1 MSWDKRGVALALVIG
16 LPTAIYVAAL
26 LFDPSRTLVLWER
39 AAPPALPLMLLAAG
53 LLAHAAVAL
62 VLMARTPAVLSQ
74 WQVTLLLA
82 YVVVAGVLLQTAA
95 THIVEPFPLRGLA
108 FRQYS
113 DFTGGYFTVGVRVDD
128 LRAWLGRFAQEMES
142 YNVHAERHPP
152 GLPMIFWAGVQL
164 LRPFPALAGALA
176 PTLRPL
182 ACFDLRAATLD
193 DVQIAAGLFGIL
205 VETAAAWLVPV
216 LIFFYVRR
224 VADDRAAA
232 IAALLYLPIPGALMW
247 ASQWDRSFGLIT
259 MAGLL
264 LVERLVHA
272 RSTGRGLIAAVA
284 LGVVL
289 FVGVWM
295 SFGNLPI
302 AMICGLYALARI
314 WQVDRFRSLPRWVAQ
329 GIVTLLG
336 FVGPWAAVIALA
348 GFDLP
353 GAYAT
358 AMRTHL
364 ALERDYWP
372 FVVWHPWDL
381 FTFAGLP
388 LATIAA
394 FLTWRRAPAL
404 TFAWVA
410 TIAAQSLLH
419 VARGETGRVWMYFA
433 PIIVGLVGI
442 WLSGRPSGRDEA
454 RASGEASRWLWLRAW
469 VIGLVVVQATAQIGL
484 LRVIGYGADPLT
496 VPDAT
501 LPANLTPTNIRFEP
515 NGEVQLLGYVVK
527 RALAPGESATLDL
540 YWKLDSDAPL
550 STARKVFIHIA
561 DTPEDRYRIVNQDGR
576 PANWTLPT
584 TCWLPGRVIHDPHA
598 FTVAADARPGEY
610 VVLIGLYDEFTGERA
625 FVHTAQVAVA
635 NAVVLPERIIITH
648 STANEAI
655 TRASRPSSVNRRG
668 APSREGSYRPTRT

>member
-1 MSWDKRGVALALVIG
+1 MRWDRKDVVSALIVG

-26 LFDPSRTLVLWER
+26 LFDPSRALVLWER
-39 AAPPALPLMLLAAG
+39 AAPPALPLALLAAG
-53 LLAHAAVAL
+53 LLAHATIAL
-62 VLMARTPAVLSQ
+62 TVMARAPAALSRH
-74 WQVTLLLA
+74 QVALLLA
-82 YVVVAGVLLQTAA
+82 YVVAAGVLLQTAA

-164 LRPFPALAGALA
+164 LRPFPALAEALA
-176 PTLRPL
+176 PALRPL

-205 VETAAAWLVPV
+205 VETAIAWLTPV
-216 LIFFYVRR
+216 LMFFYVRQ
-224 VADDRAAA
+224 VAGDRAATT
-232 IAALLYLPIPGALMW
+232 AALLYPAIPGALMW
-247 ASQWDRSFGLIT
+247 ASQWNRGFGLAA

-264 LVERLVHA
+264 LVERLIHA
-272 RSTGRGLIAAVA
+272 PPTGRGLISAGA
-284 LGVVL
+284 LGAAM

-302 AMICGLYALARI
+302 VMICGLYALARI
-314 WQVDRFRSLPRWVAQ
+314 WQMDRFRSPARWVVQ
-329 GIVTLLG
+329 GATALLG
-336 FVGPWAAVIALA
+336 FSVPWAAVIALT

-353 GAYAT
+353 GAYET

-433 PIIVGLVGI
+433 PIIVGLAGI
-442 WLSGRPSGRDEA
+442 WLSGQDKTPEPERTGRRP
-454 RASGEASRWLWLRAW
+454 WLRAW
-469 VIGLVVVQATAQIGL
+469 VVGLVAVQSTAHIGL

-501 LPANLTPTNIRFEP
+501 LPVNLTPTNVRFEP
-515 NGEVQLLGYVVK
+515 NGELQLLGYVIK
-527 RALAPGESATLDL
+527 DTLAPGESATLDL
-540 YWKLDSDAPL
+540 YWRLDSDAPL
-550 STARKVFIHIA
+550 NTARKVFIHIT
-561 DTPEDRYRIVNQDGR
+561 DTPEDQYRIVNQDGR

-584 TCWLPGRVIHDPHA
+584 TCWLPGQVIHDPHT

-610 VVLIGLYDEFTGERA
+610 VVLVGLYDEFTGERA

-635 NAVVLPERIIITH
+635 SAVAL
-648 STANEAI
+648 
-655 TRASRPSSVNRRG
+655 
-668 APSREGSYRPTRT
+668 PTRVEIRP

>member
-1 MSWDKRGVALALVIG
+1 MRWNRRDVASALLIG
-16 LPTAIYVAAL
+16 LPTVTYVSAL
-26 LFDPSRTLVLWER
+26 LFDPSRALVLWER
-39 AAPPALPLMLLAAG
+39 ATPPTFPLALLVAG

-62 VLMARTPAVLSQ
+62 VVTTRMPAALSRLQ
-74 WQVTLLLA
+74 AVLLLA
-82 YVVVAGVLLQTAA
+82 YIVAAGVLLQTAA
-95 THIVEPFPLRGLA
+95 IHIVEPFPLRGLA

-152 GLPMIFWAGVQL
+152 GLAMIFWAGVQL

-193 DVQIAAGLFGIL
+193 DVQITAGLFGIL

-216 LIFFYVRR
+216 FLFFYVRR
-224 VADDRAAA
+224 VAGDRAAT
-232 IAALLYLPIPGALMW
+232 IAALLYPAIPGALMW
-247 ASQWDRSFGLIT
+247 ASQWNRSFGLI
-259 MAGLL
+259 AVVGLM
-264 LVERLVHA
+264 LVERLIHA
-272 RSTGRGLIAAVA
+272 RSIGRGLMPAGA
-284 LGVVL
+284 LGTTM
-289 FVGVWM
+289 FAGVWM

-302 AMICGLYALARI
+302 AMICGLYAMARI
-314 WQVDRFRSLPRWVAQ
+314 WQVDRFRSPARWVAQ
-329 GIVTLLG
+329 GATALLG
-336 FVGPWAAVIALA
+336 FSIPWAAVIALT

-353 GAYAT
+353 GAYET

-388 LATIAA
+388 LAMIAA

-404 TFAWVA
+404 TFAWVV

-433 PIIVGLVGI
+433 PVIVGLAGI
-442 WLSGRPSGRDEA
+442 WLSGRDEDGVREPGRA
-454 RASGEASRWLWLRAW
+454 VRWFWLRAW
-469 VIGLVVVQATAQIGL
+469 VIGLVVVQATGQIGL

-496 VPDAT
+496 VPDVT
-501 LPANLTPTNIRFEP
+501 LPAGLTPTKIRFES
-515 NGEVQLLGYVVK
+515 NGELQLLGYVVK
-527 RALAPGESATLDL
+527 DTLAPGESATLDL
-540 YWKLDSDAPL
+540 YWKLDSNAPL
-550 STARKVFIHIA
+550 NTARKVFIHIA
-561 DTPEDRYRIVNQDGR
+561 DTPDDQYRIVNQDGR

-584 TCWLPGRVIHDPHA
+584 TCWLPGQVIHDPHT

-635 NAVVLPERIIITH
+635 SAVALPTKVEIQ
-648 STANEAI
+648 
-655 TRASRPSSVNRRG
+655 P
-668 APSREGSYRPTRT
+668 